1 MSACESKIQTI
12 YVKQK
17 INKELL
23 ECENIEFKEI
33 KTNLDFAD
41 FVARL
46 YDTYTECKTKLFLIK
61 KHYGE

>member
-1 MSACESKIQTI
+1 MQTI

-17 INKELL
+17 INKALL
-23 ECENIEFKEI
+23 ECEEVEFKEV

-46 YDTYTECKTKLFLIK
+46 YDAYIECKEKLFLIK